1 MRYFLKRI
9 TAIALV
15 MLLLLQT
22 LPTAKGAGAIEKN
35 YEIGANFKVFRLT
48 EANTSSNGKTV
59 AEYLAFD
66 GQTGKL
72 YVLFT
77 SRRDKPITEAGFSL
91 AKDGKET
98 ALSVHDTSYE
108 TVTIE
113 GNTLSPKPRS
123 DGKYYWQIADCSYNE
138 FVGNTDIFLT
148 ATTPAGGFSI
158 NGVQY
163 TLNMTYG
170 LKATKKVMAI
180 NEEPVAADDVPI
192 VDVGDTILWHITI
205 ENAGDFALSGITL
218 DDKLEGAWLTNPDG
232 TEFREDEEFSLNPGE
247 QKVIEARYVVKPEDA
262 GTTVINVIAATSGG
276 GMVEAGSSDESYITY
291 TVTYDPNGG
300 VDAPDLQIKDQDV
313 TVSLH
318 EKVPTR
324 DGYLFDGWNTEPDG
338 SGEEYIPGADYSE
351 NENLKLYAQWID
363 LQCAVVFH
371 ANNPDYTGDDVF
383 RTYYKYHDMPYM
395 LNADNTITAFYDI
408 PQFDY
413 LTHNRYV
420 FSGWY
425 TEPDETGVPISWQQV
440 YDLAPGEEVH
450 IYAHWLE
457 TGTVAQEEDGK
468 AAVGSYN
475 GFDLVGTQVRTVL
488 KDKQEHYGD
497 ADSGLRFITV
507 LSEELWAGIKSINAQ
522 NDAAAQYG
530 FLLCKEATAQ
540 RYNADQLQYKAANS
554 NGQDTTKSHE
564 FLNNVK
570 CNGVTDH
577 FNGVGYRLYTM
588 VVTYKNLE
596 GAALDAAMA
605 QKLVARSYIG
615 YYDANG
621 LYRYHYNNYTGDQ
634 IYHGCSGS
642 YAAAL
647 ALVNE

>member
-1 MRYFLKRI
+1 MRCFLKRI

-15 MLLLLQT
+15 LLLLLQT
-22 LPTAKGAGAIEKN
+22 FPTAKGAGTIEKN
-35 YEIGANFKVFRLT
+35 YEIGTNFKVFRLT

-91 AKDGKET
+91 TEDGEET
-98 ALSVHDTSYE
+98 ALSIHDTSYE

-138 FVGNTDIFLT
+138 LVGNADIFLS
-148 ATTPAGGFSI
+148 ANTPAGGFSI
-158 NGVQY
+158 DGVQY
-163 TLNMTYG
+163 TLNVTYG

-180 NEEPVAADDVPI
+180 NEVPVAADEIPV
-192 VDVGDTILWHITI
+192 VDVGDTILWYITV
-205 ENAGDFALSGITL
+205 ENAGDFALSGITV
-218 DDKLEGAWLTNPDG
+218 DDKLEGAWLTNYDG
-232 TEFREDEEFSLNPGE
+232 PLDLAPHE
-247 QKVIEARYVVKPEDA
+247 QKVIEARYVVRAEDA
-262 GTTVINVIAATSGG
+262 GTTIINVIAATSGG
-276 GMVEAGSSDESYITY
+276 GMVEAGASNESYITY

-300 VDAPDLQIKDQDV
+300 VEAPDLQIKEQDV

-318 EKVPTR
+318 EKEPTR
-324 DGYLFDGWNTEPDG
+324 EGYLFDGWNTQPDG
-338 SGEEYIPGADYSE
+338 SGEKYTPGADYSK

-363 LQCAVVFH
+363 LQYAVVFH

-488 KDKQEHYGD
+488 KDNQEHYGD
-497 ADSGLRFITV
+497 VDSGLRFITV

-530 FLLCKEATAQ
+530 FLVCKEATAQ

-596 GAALDAAMA
+596 GAALDAAIA

-634 IYHGCSGS
+634 TYHGCSSS

>member
-1 MRYFLKRI
+1 MKLFIRRL
-9 TAIALV
+9 TA
-15 MLLLLQT
+15 LLLVTFLLLSG
-22 LPTAKGAGAIEKN
+22 LPYSTNAAPSTKVDEN
-35 YEIGANFKVFRLT
+35 YEIGATFKVFKLD
-48 EANTSSNGKTV
+48 SNNVSTNAKTT

-66 GQTGKL
+66 GKTL

-77 SRRDKPITEAGFSL
+77 SRQDKPITTATFSL
-91 AKDGKET
+91 SATGEAKSLNI
-98 ALSVHDTSYE
+98 LSSSYE

-113 GNTLSPKPRS
+113 GNKLTPQQRS
-123 DGKYYWQIADCSYNE
+123 DGKYYWQVASLDLTQLSNDATVY
-138 FVGNTDIFLT
+138 LT
-148 ATTPAGGFSI
+148 AKTSAGGFDI
-158 NGVQY
+158 DGIPY
-163 TLNMTYG
+163 TLNVTYG

-180 NEEPVAADDVPI
+180 NEVPVATDEVPI

-205 ENAGDFALSGITL
+205 ENVGDFALSGITI
-218 DDKLEGAWLTNPDG
+218 DDKLEGAWLTNLDG
-232 TEFREDEEFSLNPGE
+232 TEFKETEEFSLNSGE
-247 QKVIEARYVVKPEDA
+247 KKVVEARYVVKPEDA

-338 SGEEYIPGADYSE
+338 SGEEYIPGADYSQ

-363 LQCAVVFH
+363 LQFKVVFH
-371 ANNPDYTGDDVF
+371 ANNADYTGDDVF
-383 RTYYKYHDMPYM
+383 RTYYKYRDMPYM
-395 LNADNTITAFYDI
+395 LNEDNTITSFYDI
-408 PQFDY
+408 PTFDY
-413 LTHNRYV
+413 MTHNQYV
-420 FSGWY
+420 FAGWY

-440 YDLAPGEEVH
+440 YELVPGGETH

-457 TGTVAQEEDGK
+457 TGEVAQEEDGK
-468 AAVGSYN
+468 TNVGSYN
-475 GFDLVGTQVRTVL
+475 GFDLIGTQIRTIL
-488 KDKQEHYGD
+488 KDKEDHYGD
-497 ADSGLRFITV
+497 VDSGLRFITV
-507 LSEELWAGIKSINAQ
+507 LSEELWAGVQAVNAQ

-540 RYNADQLQYKAANS
+540 KYTEDQLLYKAANS
-554 NGQDTTKSHE
+554 NGRDTTQSHA

-588 VVTYKNLE
+588 VVTYKNME
-596 GAALDAAMA
+596 GAQLDAAMA
-605 QKLVARSYIG
+605 QKLVARAYLG

-634 IYHGCSGS
+634 IYHGCSSS
-642 YAAAL
+642 YADAL
-647 ALVNE
+647 ALTS